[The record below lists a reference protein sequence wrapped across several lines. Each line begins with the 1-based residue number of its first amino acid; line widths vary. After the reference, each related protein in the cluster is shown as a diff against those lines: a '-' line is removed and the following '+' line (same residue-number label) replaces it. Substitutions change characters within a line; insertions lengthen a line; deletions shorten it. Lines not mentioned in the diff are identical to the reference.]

1 MKTIEERVKEIIVT
15 QLCVDDE
22 EVIPSAKLMDDLGG
36 DSLDIVEMVMI
47 VEEEFDLDIPDACAE
62 KFETVKDVVD
72 YLTEKVK

>member
-22 EVIPSAKLMDDLGG
+22 EVIPSAKLMEDLGG
-36 DSLDIVEMVMI
+36 DSLDIIEMVMTA
-47 VEEEFDLDIPDACAE
+47 EEEFDLEIPDNAAE

-72 YLTEKVK
+72 YLTDKVK